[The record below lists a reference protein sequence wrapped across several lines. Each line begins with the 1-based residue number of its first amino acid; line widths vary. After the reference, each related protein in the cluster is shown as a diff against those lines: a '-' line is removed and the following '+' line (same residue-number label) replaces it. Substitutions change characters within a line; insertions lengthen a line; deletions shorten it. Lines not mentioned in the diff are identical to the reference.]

1 MEMKYNVTGNDRKRL
16 VTAIAEFMECA
27 ATYKGAPTFAYEV
40 GCFTIDKNGTVS
52 FDDRNPQRAG
62 SADSEKIEK
71 LIQRLHELGF
81 EAETEEAVDSL
92 ILSYPRED
100 ITDAALENLRL
111 LVASK
116 ETLIKKALA
125 VDALPIEVD
134 DEKVSF
140 PWFEGSP
147 TPEEISAYTHF
158 TSKLISM
165 AKTQKRVI
173 AKEKETE
180 NDKYAFR
187 CFLLRLGFI
196 GDEYKAARKIL
207 LKNLTGSGAF
217 KSGNPKVQEM
227 VKRINADADLYDD
240 VMSLQNKE
248 ETEISVQRNCGAY
261 PQAVSGRRPC
271 GACQNGRSAGA
282 PCRHKGYRARR
293 GRHRQRDGCMGQR
306 ERSFSRLWCGRLQGG
321 ERA

>member
-16 VTAIAEFMECA
+16 VTAIAEFMACA

-52 FDDRNPQRAG
+52 FDDHSDGENV
-62 SADSEKIEK
+62 EK
-71 LIQRLHELGF
+71 LTQRLRELGF
-81 EAETEEAVDSL
+81 EAEPEEAVDSL
-92 ILSYPRED
+92 ILSYPREG

-125 VDALPIEVD
+125 IDALSIEAD

-140 PWFEGSP
+140 PWFEGCP
-147 TPEEISAYTHF
+147 TPEEISAYAHF
-158 TSKLISM
+158 TGKLIAM

-173 AKEKETE
+173 AKEKETD

-196 GDEYKAARKIL
+196 GEEYKAARKTL
-207 LKNLTGSGAF
+207 LRNLTGSGAF
-217 KSGNPKVQEM
+217 KSGSPKAQ
-227 VKRINADADLYDD
+227 
-240 VMSLQNKE
+240 
-248 ETEISVQRNCGAY
+248 AY
-261 PQAVSGRRPC
+261 
-271 GACQNGRSAGA
+271 
-282 PCRHKGYRARR
+282 Y
-293 GRHRQRDGCMGQR
+293 
-306 ERSFSRLWCGRLQGG
+306 
-321 ERA
+321 

>member
-1 MEMKYNVTGNDRKRL
+1 MEMKYNVTGDDRKRL
-16 VTAIAEFMECA
+16 VTAIAEFMACA

-40 GCFTIDKNGTVS
+40 GYLTIDKNGTIS
-52 FDDRNPQRAG
+52 FDDH
-62 SADSEKIEK
+62 SDSGNVEK
-71 LIQRLHELGF
+71 LIQRLRELGF
-81 EAETEEAVDSL
+81 EAEPEEAVDSL

-140 PWFEGSP
+140 PWFEGRP
-147 TPEEISAYTHF
+147 TPEEISAYAHF
-158 TSKLISM
+158 TSKLIGM

-173 AKEKETE
+173 AKEKETD

-196 GDEYKAARKIL
+196 GAEYKADRKIL
-207 LKNLTGSGAF
+207 LKNLTGSSAF
-217 KSGNPKVQEM
+217 KGGTP
-227 VKRINADADLYDD
+227 DAD
-240 VMSLQNKE
+240 E
-248 ETEISVQRNCGAY
+248 
-261 PQAVSGRRPC
+261 
-271 GACQNGRSAGA
+271 
-282 PCRHKGYRARR
+282 
-293 GRHRQRDGCMGQR
+293 
-306 ERSFSRLWCGRLQGG
+306 
-321 ERA
+321 

>member
-16 VTAIAEFMECA
+16 VTAIAEFMACA
-27 ATYKGAPTFAYEV
+27 ATYKGAPTFAYDV
-40 GCFTIDKNGTVS
+40 GWLTIDKNGTVS
-52 FDDRNPQRAG
+52 FDDH
-62 SADSEKIEK
+62 SDSKNVEK
-71 LIQRLHELGF
+71 LIQYLHELGF
-81 EAETEEAVDSL
+81 GSETEEAVDSL

-125 VDALPIEVD
+125 VDALPIEAD

-147 TPEEISAYTHF
+147 TPEEINAYTHF
-158 TSKLISM
+158 TSKLIAM

-196 GDEYKAARKIL
+196 GDEYKTARKIL

-240 VMSLQNKE
+240 VMSLQDKE
-248 ETEISVQRNCGAY
+248 ETEDEQ
-261 PQAVSGRRPC
+261 
-271 GACQNGRSAGA
+271 
-282 PCRHKGYRARR
+282 
-293 GRHRQRDGCMGQR
+293 
-306 ERSFSRLWCGRLQGG
+306 
-321 ERA
+321 

>member
-16 VTAIAEFMECA
+16 VTAIAEFMACA
-27 ATYKGAPTFAYEV
+27 ATYKGAPTFAYKV

-52 FDDRNPQRAG
+52 FDDH
-62 SADSEKIEK
+62 SDSGNVEK
-71 LIQRLHELGF
+71 LIQRLRELGF
-81 EAETEEAVDSL
+81 EAEPEEAVDSL

-140 PWFEGSP
+140 PWFEGCP
-147 TPEEISAYTHF
+147 TPEEISAYAHF
-158 TSKLISM
+158 TSKLIAM

-173 AKEKETE
+173 AKDKDTD

-196 GDEYKAARKIL
+196 GEEYKAARKIL
-207 LKNLTGSGAF
+207 LRNLTGSGAF
-217 KSGNPKVQEM
+217 KNGNPKAQEYIEKIEM
-227 VKRINADADLYDD
+227 DTDLYDD
-240 VMSLQNKE
+240 VMGLQDKE
-248 ETEISVQRNCGAY
+248 ETENEQ
-261 PQAVSGRRPC
+261 
-271 GACQNGRSAGA
+271 
-282 PCRHKGYRARR
+282 
-293 GRHRQRDGCMGQR
+293 
-306 ERSFSRLWCGRLQGG
+306 
-321 ERA
+321 